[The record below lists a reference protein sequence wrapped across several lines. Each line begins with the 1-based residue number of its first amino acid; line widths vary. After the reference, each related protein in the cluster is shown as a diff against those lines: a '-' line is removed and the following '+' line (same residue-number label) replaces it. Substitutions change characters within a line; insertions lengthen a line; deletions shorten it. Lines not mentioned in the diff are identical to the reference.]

1 MADFVVSCLFFAVI
15 LLLAAAR
22 TAASCAER
30 LTSAYLATPMD

>member
-1 MADFVVSCLFFAVI
+1 MADFVVSCLLFVVI

-30 LTSAYLATPMD
+30 LTSAYLATAED